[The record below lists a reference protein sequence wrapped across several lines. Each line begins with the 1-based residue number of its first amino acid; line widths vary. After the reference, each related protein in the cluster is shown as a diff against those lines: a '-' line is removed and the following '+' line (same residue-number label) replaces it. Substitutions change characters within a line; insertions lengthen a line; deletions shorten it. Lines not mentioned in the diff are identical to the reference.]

1 MSERRKS
8 VVGLFVLVFIFIGLI
23 LILNVL
29 HRPCRRCHHPPHV
42 ERTCGVEVKAINLT
56 GTCSCQEDR

>member
-1 MSERRKS
+1 MKERRKPIML
-8 VVGLFVLVFIFIGLI
+8 LFLLVSLFIGLT

-29 HRPCRRCHHPPHV
+29 HRPCRRCYHPPHV